1 MENKF
6 RKTKMILGNSVKREI
21 YNSVY
26 VSVNHSVYYPLRDA
40 IPDSAWESIWYGASR
55 PIQGPINISM
65 RWVISL

>member
-1 MENKF
+1 MEYKIM
-6 RKTKMILGNSVKREI
+6 KTKIKLGESVRREI

-55 PIQGPINISM
+55 PIQEPINTST
-65 RWVISL
+65 RWVIAL

>member
-1 MENKF
+1 M
-6 RKTKMILGNSVKREI
+6 KMKLGESVRREI

-55 PIQGPINISM
+55 PIQEPINNST
-65 RWVISL
+65 RWVIAL